1 MGSNT
6 GQLIGQVAPLL
17 IAVAA
22 PELAP
27 ALGITSALG
36 TAGLGAGLGAGA
48 GLLSGGGIKGALTN
62 ALASGLG
69 SGGGDLLAG
78 ETGLSGAG
86 AAALSKGL
94 TGAATGFNGTGTLAG
109 TALGGGI
116 GALAGGLSSALG
128 SPTNINAGAGA
139 GVNGNALTIADGS
152 SLPASLTGAGA
163 PGQAVDLS
171 GSAGANGL
179 TSGGTLTGAGGGGAS
194 SFGSA
199 ATGSG
204 GVLGTGVSS
213 NSLQALLSG
222 VGNVYNQNQE
232 QNALTKAQNAN
243 TALLAPF
250 TNNGVG
256 ASNDLATMLGTN
268 GNTSAAGYGS
278 LTKPFTPGD
287 LTQDPGYQFDLQ
299 QGQNALNNQL
309 SASGSLDSGAAL
321 KAAQQFG
328 TGLADTTYNNAFSR
342 NLQQNTTT
350 ANLLNSAVNPGL
362 SGAEGTAQ
370 ANTALGNVGANATAA
385 KGNTITSA
393 LSGILNGAGAK
404 QVIGYKPDGTPIY
417 Q

>member
-1 MGSNT
+1 MGSNA
-6 GQLIGQVAPLL
+6 GKIISAVAPLA
-17 IAVAA
+17 ISFAA

-27 ALGITSALG
+27 FLGITSTLG
-36 TAGLGAGLGAGA
+36 TAGLGAALGGGA

-69 SGGGDLLAG
+69 AGGGDLLSGA
-78 ETGLSGAG
+78 TGLTGTG

-94 TGAATGFNGTGTLAG
+94 TGAATGFNGTGTGQGAL
-109 TALGGGI
+109 LGGGI
-116 GALAGGLSSALG
+116 GALTGALSSAL
-128 SPTNINAGAGA
+128 SPAQDITSKLGTGAG
-139 GVNGNALTIADGS
+139 GNALTIADGS
-152 SLPASLTGAGA
+152 QVPAGLTGA

-171 GSAGANGL
+171 GSAGANGM
-179 TSGGTLTGAGGGGAS
+179 TSGGTLTGAAGGGAS
-194 SFGSA
+194 SFGGA
-199 ATGSG
+199 ATGAA
-204 GVLGTGVSS
+204 GTAGSS
-213 NSLQALLSG
+213 FNANSLQALLSG

-232 QNALTKAQNAN
+232 QDALTKAQQAN

-250 TNNGVG
+250 TANGVG

-268 GNTSAAGYGS
+268 GNTGAAGYGS

-287 LTQDPGYQFDLQ
+287 LTQDPGYQFNLQ

-328 TGLADTTYNNAFSR
+328 QGLADTTYNNAFAR
-342 NLQQNTTT
+342 DNTNKVTT
-350 ANLLNSAVNPGL
+350 AGLINSAVAPGL
-362 SGAEGTAQ
+362 AGAEGTAQ

-393 LSGILNGAGAK
+393 LSNVLNGAGAK
-404 QVIGYKPDGTPIY
+404 QIIGYKPDGTPIY